1 MLVFTIFLPSIKY
14 KYNFISEIDSY
25 AVLKQ
30 PYFIMKMTTNLIFRN
45 QAQQSTSIISAGLLL
60 LFPSLLSAKQ
70 AQTKPNVVFIM
81 TDQQFAEAMSSR
93 MGNEF
98 VRTPNMDQLAAD
110 GMVFSRAY
118 CNNPLSMPSRSSMF
132 TGYYTHQTGITKNA
146 AKNVTDNEKYNQE
159 LPNLGQYFQSAGY
172 ATAYFGKSHLSYD
185 VNNLKESGFEL
196 ANESDN
202 DSVVSHDAV
211 KYIQT
216 NLKRPFL
223 MVASYTN
230 PHNICEYAREI
241 SGRTQKYSCGA
252 IASPT
257 ESDILPPLPFNHKP
271 QLNEPDGLAVLRRA
285 YQTQTGLFPVAEF
298 TENDWRKL
306 RWAYYRMMEKVDTEI
321 GLVLKALKDAG
332 LDENTLIVF
341 TSDHGEC
348 AGAHG
353 WNQKT
358 VLYEE
363 SVRVP
368 FIVRYKGKITSSTTD
383 KLVNTGI
390 DILPTL
396 IDYAGLKIPKNL
408 PGYSLK
414 PILTGK
420 NLTKWR
426 DHVVVE
432 TNLAQA
438 TGLVNG
444 KIPNLEA
451 RMIRT
456 DRYKYCVYSHG
467 KQRESLVDL
476 ISDPG
481 EMINLATNPDFNNV
495 LVQHRALLL
504 KFGKEQNDPL
514 VVKLLENNV
523 QAIEF

>member
-1 MLVFTIFLPSIKY
+1 MIK
-14 KYNFISEIDSY
+14 K
-25 AVLKQ
+25 
-30 PYFIMKMTTNLIFRN
+30 LIFIN
-45 QAQQSTSIISAGLLL
+45 QALQSTSFFSTTLLL

-70 AQTKPNVVFIM
+70 TQTKPNVVFIM

-98 VRTPNMDQLAAD
+98 IHTPNMDQVASE
-110 GMVFSRAY
+110 GVVFSRAY
-118 CNNPLSMPSRSSMF
+118 CNNPLSMPSRNSMF
-132 TGYYTHQTGITKNA
+132 TGYYSHQTGITKNA
-146 AKNVTDNEKYNQE
+146 AKNTTDNEKYNRE
-159 LPNLGQYFQSAGY
+159 LPNLGQYFHNSGY
-172 ATAYFGKSHLSYD
+172 KTAYFGKSHLSYD
-185 VNNLKESGFEL
+185 VNNLNESGFQQV
-196 ANESDN
+196 NESDN
-202 DSVVSHDAV
+202 DSVVSQDAV
-211 KYIQT
+211 KY
-216 NLKRPFL
+216 LKTKLKQPFL
-223 MVASYTN
+223 MVVSYTN

-241 SGRTQKYSCGA
+241 SGRTQQYSCGE
-252 IASPT
+252 IKSPS
-257 ESDILPPLPFNHKP
+257 ESDVLPPLPLNHKP
-271 QLNEPDGLAVLRRA
+271 QLHEPDGLAVLRRA
-285 YQTQTGLFPVAEF
+285 YQTQTGLFPVGQF
-298 TENDWRKL
+298 TETDWRKL
-306 RWAYYRMMEKVDTEI
+306 RWAYYRMIEKVDAEV
-321 GLVLKALKDAG
+321 GLVMKALKEAK

-368 FIVRYKGKITSSTTD
+368 FIVRYKGKITSSTTE
-383 KLVNTGI
+383 KLVNTGT

-396 IDYAGLKIPKNL
+396 IDFAGLKIPKNL
-408 PGYSLK
+408 PGLSLK

-420 NLTKWR
+420 NFKKWR

-476 ISDPG
+476 INDPA
-481 EMINLATNPDFNNV
+481 EMNNLATNPDFKSV

-504 KFGKEQNDPL
+504 KFGKEQHDPL
-514 VVKLLENNV
+514 AAKLLENNV

>member
-1 MLVFTIFLPSIKY
+1 MSNQLKSISVFSSVLMMSIPVQI
-14 KYNFISEIDSY
+14 N
-25 AVLKQ
+25 
-30 PYFIMKMTTNLIFRN
+30 
-45 QAQQSTSIISAGLLL
+45 
-60 LFPSLLSAKQ
+60 AKKIVK
-70 AQTKPNVVFIM
+70 KPNVVFIM

-98 VRTPNMDQLAAD
+98 INTPNMDQLAAE
-110 GMVFSRAY
+110 GVVFSRAY

-132 TGYYTHQTGITKNA
+132 SGYYTHQTGITKNNN
-146 AKNVTDNEKYNQE
+146 KNSTDNEKYKQE
-159 LPNLGQYFQSAGY
+159 LPNLGQYFYNAGY
-172 ATAYFGKSHLSYD
+172 KTAYFGKSHLSYD
-185 VNNLKESGFEL
+185 VNSLKESGFEL

-202 DSVVSHDAV
+202 DSVVSQDAV
-211 KYIQT
+211 NY
-216 NLKRPFL
+216 LKTKLKQPFL
-223 MVASYTN
+223 MIASYTN

-257 ESDILPPLPFNHKP
+257 ESDVLPPLPVNHKP

-285 YQTQTGLFPVAEF
+285 YQTQTGLFPVGEF
-298 TENDWRKL
+298 SENDWRKL
-306 RWAYYRMMEKVDTEI
+306 RWAYYRMIEKVDAEI
-321 GLVLKALKDAG
+321 GLVLKAIKDAG
-332 LDENTLIVF
+332 LEENTLVVF
-341 TSDHGEC
+341 TSDHGES

-368 FIVRYKGKITSSTTD
+368 FIVRYKGKITSTNTD

-420 NLTKWR
+420 KLTKWR

-456 DRYKYCVYSHG
+456 DIYKYCVYSHG

-476 ISDPG
+476 INDPG
-481 EMINLATNPDFNNV
+481 EMNNLATNPDFKSV
-495 LVQHRALLL
+495 LIQHRALLL

-514 VVKLLENNV
+514 VAKLLENNV
-523 QAIEF
+523 QSIEF

>member
-1 MLVFTIFLPSIKY
+1 M
-14 KYNFISEIDSY
+14 
-25 AVLKQ
+25 KQ
-30 PYFIMKMTTNLIFRN
+30 NPYLMIRN
-45 QAQQSTSIISAGLLL
+45 QVQQSASMFSAGLFL
-60 LFPSLLSAKQ
+60 LFPSFLLAKKQQ
-70 AQTKPNVVFIM
+70 AKPNVVFIM

-98 VRTPNMDQLAAD
+98 IHTPNMDQLAAE
-110 GMVFSRAY
+110 GVVFSRAY

-132 TGYYTHQTGITKNA
+132 TGYYTHQTGITKNNN
-146 AKNVTDNEKYNQE
+146 KNSTDNEKYKQE
-159 LPNLGQYFQSAGY
+159 LPNLGQYFYNAGY
-172 ATAYFGKSHLSYD
+172 KTAYFGKSHLSYD
-185 VNNLKESGFEL
+185 VNSMKESGFEL

-202 DSVVSHDAV
+202 DAVVSQDAV
-211 KYIQT
+211 KYIQS
-216 NLKRPFL
+216 NLKQPFM

-241 SGRTQKYSCGA
+241 SGRTQKYSCGE
-252 IASPT
+252 IGSPT
-257 ESDILPPLPFNHKP
+257 ESDVLPPLPVNHKP

-285 YQTQTGLFPVAEF
+285 YQTQTGLFPVGKFAEA
-298 TENDWRKL
+298 DWRKL
-306 RWAYYRMMEKVDTEI
+306 RWAYYRMIEKVDAEI
-321 GLVLKALKDAG
+321 GLVLKALKEAG
-332 LDENTLIVF
+332 LEENTLIVF

-368 FIVRYKGKITSSTTD
+368 FIIRYKGKITSFNTD

-396 IDYAGLKIPKNL
+396 LDYAGVKIPKNL
-408 PGYSLK
+408 AGYSLK
-414 PILTGK
+414 PILTDNSPK
-420 NLTKWR
+420 KWR
-426 DHVVVE
+426 DYIVVE

-476 ISDPG
+476 INDPG
-481 EMINLATNPDFNNV
+481 EMNNLATNPDFKAV
-495 LVQHRALLL
+495 LVQHRDLLK

-514 VVKLLENNV
+514 VSKLLKNNV
-523 QAIEF
+523 QPIEF

>member
-1 MLVFTIFLPSIKY
+1 
-14 KYNFISEIDSY
+14 
-25 AVLKQ
+25 
-30 PYFIMKMTTNLIFRN
+30 MKMTAYSIFRN
-45 QAQQSTSIISAGLLL
+45 QVQQSTSFLSAGLLL

-70 AQTKPNVVFIM
+70 VQTKPNVVFIM

-98 VRTPNMDQLAAD
+98 IHTPNMDQLASE
-110 GMVFSRAY
+110 GVVFSRAY
-118 CNNPLSMPSRSSMF
+118 CNNPLSMPSRNSMF

-146 AKNVTDNEKYNQE
+146 AKNTTDNEKYNQE
-159 LPNLGQYFQSAGY
+159 LPNLGQYFHNAGY
-172 ATAYFGKSHLSYD
+172 ATAYFGKSHLSYN
-185 VNNLKESGFEL
+185 VNNVKESGFQQV
-196 ANESDN
+196 NESDN

-211 KYIQT
+211 KY
-216 NLKRPFL
+216 LKTKLKQPFL

-230 PHNICEYAREI
+230 PHNICEYARNI
-241 SGRTQKYSCGA
+241 AGRNQKLSCGE
-252 IASPT
+252 IGFPT
-257 ESDILPPLPFNHKP
+257 ESDVLPPLPFNYEL
-271 QLNEPDGLAVLRRA
+271 QVNEPDGIGVLRRA
-285 YQTQTGLFPVAEF
+285 YQTQTGLFPVGEF
-298 TENDWRKL
+298 TETDWRKL
-306 RWAYYRMMEKVDTEI
+306 RWAYYRMMEKVDAEI
-321 GLVLKALKDAG
+321 GLLLKALKEAG
-332 LDENTLIVF
+332 LEENTLLVF

-358 VLYEE
+358 ILYEE

-368 FIVRYKGKITSSTTD
+368 FIVKYKGKIASSNSD
-383 KLVNTGI
+383 KLVNTGT

-396 IDYAGLKIPKNL
+396 LDYAGLTIPKSL

-420 NLTKWR
+420 NPKKWR
-426 DHVVVE
+426 DYVVVE

-456 DRYKYCVYSHG
+456 ERYKYCVYSQG

-476 ISDPG
+476 INDPG
-481 EMINLATNPDFNNV
+481 EMANLAINPDFKDV

-514 VVKLLENNV
+514 AAKLLENNV